1 MKPCVFEAA
10 TILEADCERIFA
22 FHENPNNIQKIAPP
36 SLRLHRVD
44 CQKSAV
50 PNELFRIEA
59 TQFGLPIRW
68 LGRWEKVE
76 RPVLLVDSGVE
87 SPFKI
92 WRHSHIFE
100 EHPNGCLMTDRV
112 EFLLK
117 GGWPGWLIST
127 FVMPYIFGA
136 MFRARHEATR
146 RWFANQ

>member
-1 MKPCVFEAA
+1 
-10 TILEADCERIFA
+10 
-22 FHENPNNIQKIAPP
+22 
-36 SLRLHRVD
+36 VD

-87 SPFKI
+87 LPFKI

-100 EHPNGCLMTDRV
+100 EHPSGCLMTDRV